1 MSLRDTVKK
10 AVKEAILLAT
20 TDLPHDVEEALRRAL
35 EVEEGEAARSML
47 KAILENV
54 RMAREA
60 RAAICQ
66 DTGTPTFYVKLG
78 DDFPIRSEIYEVLR
92 EAVREA
98 TKEIPLRPNT
108 VDPIYERNP
117 GDNTGIYLPWV
128 DIELIPGDYVE
139 IHYVP
144 KGGGSEAPN
153 ISFTAPPGVA
163 WEQLKRKFLETI
175 VEYGPMPCPPVVIG
189 IGIGP
194 TMDIAAKLAKKAA
207 TLRRVG
213 ERHSD
218 PRVAKM
224 EEELLNAANQLGI
237 GPHGVGGRTTVLDV
251 HIEYAHRHPAAFS
264 IGIVFSCW
272 ATRRGSVRVY
282 KDGRYEILSHRVS

>member
-1 MSLRDTVKK
+1 MSLRDTVKR
-10 AVKEAILLAT
+10 AVKEAILLGAT
-20 TDLPHDVEEALRRAL
+20 HLPNDVEEALRKAL
-35 EVEEGEAARSML
+35 EREEGESAKSML
-47 KAILENV
+47 NAILTNV
-54 RMAREA
+54 KMAKEFKV
-60 RAAICQ
+60 AICQ

-78 DDFPIRSEIYEVLR
+78 DEFPIRSELYDVLR

-117 GDNTGIYLPWV
+117 GDNTGVYLPWIDV
-128 DIELIPGDYVE
+128 ELVPGDYVE

-153 ISFTAPPGVA
+153 IAFTVPPGVA
-163 WEQLKRKFLETI
+163 WDQLKRKLLETV

-189 IGIGP
+189 VGIGP

-207 TLRRVG
+207 TLRKVG

-218 PRVAKM
+218 PKVAKM
-224 EEELLNAANQLGI
+224 EEELLNAINQLGI
-237 GPHGVGGRTTVLDV
+237 GPHGVGGKTTVLDV
-251 HIEYAHRHPAAFS
+251 HVEYAHRHPAAFS

-272 ATRRGSVRVY
+272 ATRRSSVRAY
-282 KDGRYEILSHRVS
+282 KDGRYEILSHKVG